1 MISNLLPEAPTY
13 RPRDV
18 VANPIHYHAPLSRCK
33 KFFPSKKFFPIFSEF
48 CVFQKPLM
56 A

>member
-18 VANPIHYHAPLSRCK
+18 VANPTHYHAPLSRC
-33 KFFPSKKFFPIFSEF
+33 KKFFPIFSEF